1 MLHIYINTLL
11 GRGSE
16 KVLFYGK
23 MSIIEVPGIY
33 RKIYGQFEVY
43 NRGFSCD
50 FISSQFASHHTRA
63 RKVSFLFARDGIGK
77 HNIMFRFLLFSSY
90 HNTLHL
96 SDKNIRTHTWLKFQ
110 ILSWRKSSGSSSFF
124 FCFVLFLFCFVL
136 FCFCYCLF
144 VVCFCFLFVCLV
156 FVFFCF
162 VLFCF
167 LCLFVWFFFCFVL
180 FCFVFCFCLFS
191 FFFLFLFFVFCFLR
205 CTKRKPRDVAKSC
218 PYRCAQRRANPLYC
232 ISV

>member
-23 MSIIEVPGIY
+23 MSVIEVPGIY
-33 RKIYGQFEVY
+33 RKIYCQLEVY

-63 RKVSFLFARDGIGK
+63 RKVSFLFARDDIGK

-110 ILSWRKSSGSSSFF
+110 ILSWRKSSGSSGF
-124 FCFVLFLFCFVL
+124 
-136 FCFCYCLF
+136 
-144 VVCFCFLFVCLV
+144 
-156 FVFFCF
+156 
-162 VLFCF
+162 
-167 LCLFVWFFFCFVL
+167 FVL
-180 FCFVFCFCLFS
+180 FCFVLLCFVLVLFCFVFVIVCLLFVVAFCLFVCLFVC
-191 FFFLFLFFVFCFLR
+191 FFFLFFFCF
-205 CTKRKPRDVAKSC
+205 CIGAYSVVQTFYIV
-218 PYRCAQRRANPLYC
+218 YRCSLASRLLNLWLIKGLSNLSMHIAPSYTTHNQQRY
-232 ISV
+232 